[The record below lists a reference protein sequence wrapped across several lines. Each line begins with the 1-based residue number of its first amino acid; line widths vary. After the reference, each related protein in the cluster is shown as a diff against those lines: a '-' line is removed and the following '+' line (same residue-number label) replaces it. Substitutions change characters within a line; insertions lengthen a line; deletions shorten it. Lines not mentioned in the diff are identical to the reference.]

1 MSLPRMEKREL
12 AGALLRAAAGFT
24 LVELL
29 LVLTLVAILA
39 AFAAPRLPLV
49 EFRDRGFA
57 QQALAAIDFA
67 RELAISSGC
76 QVQVTLDG
84 SGCRLL
90 WQACGAAS
98 GASVVNPTSGQ
109 TNFCTESAP
118 SAAPFANFVF
128 DRIGRP
134 SAGQSIAIG
143 ARTISVEPETGFAR
157 AS

>member
-1 MSLPRMEKREL
+1 MNLSRMEKREL
-12 AGALLRAAAGFT
+12 AGLLFPAAQGVT

-29 LVLTLVAILA
+29 LVLILVGILA
-39 AFAAPRLPLV
+39 AFAAPRLPLS

-76 QVQVTLDG
+76 RVQVNLDG

-90 WQACGAAS
+90 WQSCGAAS
-98 GASVVNPTSGQ
+98 GSNVVNPTSGQ
-109 TNFCTESAP
+109 TNFCAESAP
-118 SAAPFANFVF
+118 AVPPLANFVF
-128 DRIGRP
+128 DPIGRP
-134 SAGQSIAIG
+134 NAGQSIAIG
-143 ARTISVEPETGFAR
+143 TRTITVEAQTGFAR